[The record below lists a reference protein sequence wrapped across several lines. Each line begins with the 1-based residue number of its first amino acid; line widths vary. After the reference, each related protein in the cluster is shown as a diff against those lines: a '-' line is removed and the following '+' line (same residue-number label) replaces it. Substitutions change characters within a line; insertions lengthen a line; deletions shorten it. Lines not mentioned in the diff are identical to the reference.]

1 MEDKHYVSQEVIRA
15 FHMMWDTFPER
26 ARLIH
31 KDRTVPAVN
40 RAAEKIGMTAGDHCY
55 DGRPR
60 SAHRGCLANR
70 ALREN
75 TGMYSASPEGA
86 RMPFWIPVDGVPD
99 VYVHFSIPSP
109 LIRISDTEEDNT

>member
-1 MEDKHYVSQEVIRA
+1 MENKHHVPQNVIDA

-31 KDRTVPAVN
+31 KDRTVLAVN
-40 RAAEKIGMTAGDHCY
+40 RAAEKIGMTAGSHCY
-55 DGRPR
+55 DGSPR
-60 SAHRGCLANR
+60 RAPRGCLANK

-75 TGMYSASPEGA
+75 AGMYSASPEGT

-109 LIRISDTEEDNT
+109 VVPASDTEKGNE